1 MAFSTRHLILTNTP
15 KLISMHQLRKL
26 TQILL
31 GATLIYTGTLHLTT
45 SRMEFQAQVPP
56 WVPFSP
62 DFVVLASGVVEI
74 ALGLALISLQRR
86 REVGIATA
94 LFFIA
99 IFPGNISQFV
109 NQIDAFGL
117 DSDRARAIR
126 LLFQP
131 LLVLWALWSTTA
143 MPTGSFKRFWNY
155 IKKTIRENKV
165 ATVIGIL
172 IGGVGTRFL
181 EDGNLLVTSV
191 LTGMSVVGVLVV
203 WLAMKKV
210 KNFL

>member
-1 MAFSTRHLILTNTP
+1 MHLI
-15 KLISMHQLRKL
+15 RKL

-45 SRMEFQAQVPP
+45 SRMTFQAQVPTWLP
-56 WVPFSP
+56 LSP

-74 ALGLALISLQRR
+74 TLGLALASLQRR

-99 IFPGNISQFV
+99 IFPGNISQYI
-109 NQIDAFGL
+109 NHIDAFGL

-143 MPTGSFKRFWNY
+143 LPKGSFKHFWSY
-155 IKKTIRENKV
+155 MKKVIRENKV

-181 EDGNLLVTSV
+181 EDGNLLVTTMI
-191 LTGMSVVGVLVV
+191 TGMATVATLFAWVIIKSI
-203 WLAMKKV
+203 
-210 KNFL
+210 

>member
-1 MAFSTRHLILTNTP
+1 MNAF
-15 KLISMHQLRKL
+15 MRKA

-31 GATLIYTGTLHLTT
+31 GATLIYTGTLHLTS
-45 SRMEFQAQVPP
+45 SRQEFQAQVPP
-56 WVPFSP
+56 WAPFTP
-62 DFVVLASGVVEI
+62 DFIVLASGVVEI

-86 REVGIATA
+86 KAVGIATA
-94 LFFIA
+94 AFFIA

-109 NQIDAFGL
+109 NGIDAFGL

-143 MPTGSFKRFWNY
+143 MPNGTARRFWNFV
-155 IKKTIRENKV
+155 KRAIRENKA
-165 ATVIGIL
+165 ATFIGIL
-172 IGGVGTRFL
+172 IGGIATRFL

-191 LTGMSVVGVLVV
+191 LTGLTVATTLVIRVVTKK
-203 WLAMKKV
+203 LAK
-210 KNFL
+210 